1 MSGPVPN
8 VSAHGPPPGDTAC
21 EPSPGSGRTLAGPVP
36 ISGSAS
42 DPPASS
48 PVPEAGR
55 ETSACGPPPG
65 TTPQRGDYDQGGLP
79 NCVPKVGMT
88 FNSENEAYDFYNSYA
103 RNVGFSIRKNH
114 TKTRADGSLCSKYFL
129 CSNEGQPVAS
139 TAQPGRKKKR
149 ASTRSDCKARLQFY
163 ITREGIWTVQKVELD
178 HNHYLVSPDK
188 SHMLRS
194 QRRLMPSY
202 QQVVNQ
208 MRNEGIT
215 AADIQRVFQQWCR
228 GGENVH
234 LLKKDTERKYLQ
246 PSYALTLLEYLKNK
260 QTENPSFFYAVQ
272 LNDDG
277 RIANFFWTDC
287 QAIVDYACFG
297 DVMSFDTTFETNR
310 FEMPFAPFVGTNH
323 HKQPIVFGAALLY
336 DESSESFH
344 WLFQTFLTAMSGKQ
358 PVTIFT
364 DPSAEITKAIRLVF
378 SNSSHRLCLRHICHN
393 AVKHFNHV
401 ICNHPEFLSDFER
414 CIYEERSVAFFDL
427 KWKEFV
433 KAYNLEGNDWMNNLY
448 AMREKWA
455 AVYSRDSF
463 YADMMSTQN
472 AEGTNNALKN
482 FRRKLCLPEFLE
494 EYEKFITSL
503 RQKELEADYNSRH
516 TSPVPYVPDLPMLK
530 TAAESYTRNLY
541 SHFEE
546 EFKKLFTL
554 SCSLLSQDRTISTYK
569 LTPLNSEEEAYV
581 VFNPEDTTVSCS
593 CRMYECTGML
603 CKHALR
609 VLNYSNIFALPSHYV
624 YKRWTKCAKAGL
636 FFCRNNSQSGN
647 GSSMLRCARISQKMH
662 SVALRYSMSEKALQF
677 LESGVDKLTWEV
689 ENLLGHINLNG
700 NDISQSSG
708 FCNSAMAESLSHSES
723 LYSEGV

>member
-1 MSGPVPN
+1 MSGPVVPLA
-8 VSAHGPPPGDTAC
+8 STAQGPC
-21 EPSPGSGRTLAGPVP
+21 EPSPGSGPLPV
-36 ISGSAS
+36 SAAAS
-42 DPPASS
+42 DPPAPSS
-48 PVPEAGR
+48 SVPAGGR
-55 ETSACGPPPG
+55 EPSASGLPPAV
-65 TTPQRGDYDQGGLP
+65 TPQLGDHDQGGLP

-114 TKTRADGSLCSKYFL
+114 ANTRADGSLCSKYFL

-139 TAQPGRKKKR
+139 TTQPGRKKR
-149 ASTRSDCKARLQFY
+149 SSTRSDCKARLQFY
-163 ITREGIWTVQKVELD
+163 ISQEGIWTVQKVELD

-194 QRRLMPSY
+194 QRRLTPSY
-202 QQVVNQ
+202 QQIVNE
-208 MRNEGIT
+208 MRQEGIT
-215 AADIQRVFQQWCR
+215 AADMQRVFRQWSR
-228 GGENVH
+228 GAENVH
-234 LLKKDTERKYLQ
+234 LLKKDTQRKYLQ
-246 PSYALTLLEYLKNK
+246 PSYAQKLLEYLKNK
-260 QTENPSFFYAVQ
+260 QTKNPSFFYAVQ

-297 DVMSFDTTFETNR
+297 DVVSFDTTFETNK

-323 HKQPIVFGAALLY
+323 HKQPILFGASLIY
-336 DESSESFH
+336 DESSESFN
-344 WLFQTFLTAMSGKQ
+344 WLFQTFLMAMSGKQ
-358 PVTIFT
+358 PATIFT
-364 DPSAEITKAIRLVF
+364 DPSAEIIKSVRLVF
-378 SNSSHRLCLRHICHN
+378 PNSSHRLCLRHICHN
-393 AVKHFNHV
+393 AVKHLNHV
-401 ICNHPEFLSDFER
+401 ICNHPEFLSDFKR
-414 CIYEERSVAFFDL
+414 RIYEERSVTFFDL
-427 KWKEFV
+427 KWKELV
-433 KAYNLEGNDWMNNLY
+433 NAYNLDGNDWMNNLY

-463 YADMMSTQN
+463 YADMMTIQN
-472 AEGTNNALKN
+472 AEGTSDALKN

-494 EYEKFITSL
+494 EYEKCITSF
-503 RQKELEADYNSRH
+503 RQNELEADYNSRQ

-581 VFNPEDTTVSCS
+581 VFNSEDTTVSCS

-609 VLNYSNIFALPSHYV
+609 VLNYSNIFTFPSHYV
-624 YKRWTKCAKAGL
+624 YKRWTKYAKAGL
-636 FFCRNNSQSGN
+636 FGCRNNSQSGN
-647 GSSMLRCARISQKMH
+647 GSSMLRCACISQKMH

-677 LESGVDKLTWEV
+677 LESGVDKLTCEV
-689 ENLLGHINLNG
+689 ENLLSHINLNG
-700 NDISQSSG
+700 NGNDTGQSSG
-708 FCNSAMAESLSHSES
+708 FCNGAMAESLGHSES
-723 LYSEGV
+723 MYSEGA